1 MDEHTALRVWDAAGA
16 RGAIR
21 AAAVAAAVAAGSATR
36 EPDAGIS
43 TDAFLDEP
51 LGHLDRMFLRALRGI
66 RGPRWDIE
74 TACLTCG
81 EALDVTVD
89 IDVLLAA
96 AERPLPD
103 GMRLPTSRALL
114 AAEHAD
120 DPADAIYRWT
130 LTRDAD
136 DASPDRGSAAMT
148 LAEADPLLDA
158 ELVTACPTC
167 ESTVVAMPDAMAALT
182 ALARAR
188 VGDLLAD
195 VVAVARSTGWA
206 ERDILAMSARRRR
219 LYLELID
226 A

>member
-21 AAAVAAAVAAGSATR
+21 AAAVAAALAAGSATR
-36 EPDAGIS
+36 EPDM
-43 TDAFLDEP
+43 DAFLDEP
-51 LGHLDRMFLRALRGI
+51 LGHLDRVFLRVLRSI
-66 RGPRWDIE
+66 RGPGWDIE

-120 DPADAIYRWT
+120 DPAEAIYRWT
-130 LTRDAD
+130 LTQDAD
-136 DASPDRGSAAMT
+136 DAPADRGSAAAT